1 MSKVV
6 SIVLILERNEGFS
19 CEFGQAKGGGI
30 VEGKLFT
37 KVNKLSV
44 DDIDLVGKVGY
55 LISRF

>member
-1 MSKVV
+1 M
-6 SIVLILERNEGFS
+6 LILERNEGFS
-19 CEFGQAKGGGI
+19 CEFGQAEGGGI